1 MRKQLI
7 AAGALVA
14 MFPGVAAAQQAVM
27 SNFSYDYMEARI
39 GISPV
44 TYGAA
49 ISKSIHPNAHIIA
62 SIDSEFESDA
72 DLGVGAGFHAPINN
86 WADVTGEMKLR
97 MINNK
102 GTKSTGEWG
111 MEVNLG
117 VRQWLGPQLE
127 VAGQIGHANIDNHDH
142 TFGMVTGRFHATELF
157 SIGVEGRFNYTYGDQ
172 MMITTR
178 FKF

>member
-1 MRKQLI
+1 MRKTILATGI
-7 AAGALVA
+7 LLASTSA
-14 MFPGVAAAQQAVM
+14 MAEGQPLM

-49 ISKSIHPNAHIIA
+49 ISKSIHPNAHFTA
-62 SIDSEFESDA
+62 HIDTEFDRDL
-72 DLGVGAGFHAPINN
+72 DLGTGVGFHAPVNN
-86 WADVTGEMKLR
+86 WADMFGELKLR
-97 MINNK
+97 MFNDKYNK
-102 GTKSTGEWG
+102 SSGDWG
-111 MEVNLG
+111 MEINLG

-127 VAGQIGHANIDNHDH
+127 VSGKIGHLTIDSEDK

-157 SIGVEGRFNYTYGDQ
+157 SIGLEGRFNYTYDDQ
-172 MMITTR
+172 LMVTTR